1 MTAAKAA
8 DKPPDNGAAGAK
20 AQTTGANDDLGVFL
34 AAIAT
39 LLRETVGRYEETV
52 GRVSGM
58 VVTRTS
64 RPDRELVVALQDF
77 DRLQQEFV
85 ALGDV
90 IAHFAD
96 AMQGGWPGEVWTDHH
111 GHKAIAAIS
120 VSDLKQRFLRH
131 LKAVPRE
138 LAPPQFDDVEF

>member
-1 MTAAKAA
+1 MTAANAA
-8 DKPPDNGAAGAK
+8 DQVAAGTDA
-20 AQTTGANDDLGVFL
+20 AATEANDDLGVFL
-34 AAIAT
+34 AAVAT
-39 LLRETVGRYEETV
+39 LLRETVGRFEATV

-64 RPDRELVVALQDF
+64 RPDRDLVVALQDF

-90 IAHFAD
+90 IAHFAA

-120 VSDLKQRFLRH
+120 VSDLRERFLRH

-138 LAPPQFDDVEF
+138 LASPAFDDVEF

>member
-1 MTAAKAA
+1 MTAAKSADKGPAAA
-8 DKPPDNGAAGAK
+8 DAGSAVS
-20 AQTTGANDDLGVFL
+20 NDDLGVFL

-39 LLRETVGRYEETV
+39 LLRETVGRFEETV

-90 IAHFAD
+90 VAHFAD

-120 VSDLKQRFLRH
+120 VSDLKERFLRH

-138 LAPPQFDDVEF
+138 LASPQFDDVEF